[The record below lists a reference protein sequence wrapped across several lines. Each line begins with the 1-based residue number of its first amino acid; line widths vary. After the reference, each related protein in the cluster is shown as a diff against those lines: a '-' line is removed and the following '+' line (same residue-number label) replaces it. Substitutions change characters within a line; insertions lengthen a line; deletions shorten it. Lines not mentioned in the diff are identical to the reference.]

1 MCCYRFH
8 KGIKMADSFA
18 EALLKVGLTSKDEV
32 DKINKEKKEQEK
44 AKQKEVEPQEHVE
57 QKPQET
63 QLPQLPE
70 IQKFIDMWNDE
81 RAHKFLV
88 HLIYAYTPFS
98 AGYFAWT
105 DDELHE
111 KKCCMCKCKLMSKDA
126 IFQKMPEITT
136 LTLQHMREEINGTL
150 TSEKFRADFSAIT
163 GDRILGIVSEKSKAA
178 MCSPCF
184 NGFVRWVQESL
195 LRGNNEVNRIIHR
208 RMLEISKEHENAAH
222 ENAV

>member
-1 MCCYRFH
+1 
-8 KGIKMADSFA
+8 MADSIA
-18 EALLKVGLTSKDEV
+18 DALLKAGLASKEQV
-32 DKINKEKKEQEK
+32 DRVDKEKKEQEK
-44 AKQKEVEPQEHVE
+44 TKQRKVEVQEHVE
-57 QKPQET
+57 QPERQEL
-63 QLPQLPE
+63 QMPE

-105 DDELHE
+105 EDELHE
-111 KKCCMCKCKLMSKDA
+111 KKCCVCKCKLMSKDA
-126 IFQKMPEITT
+126 IFQKIPEITT
-136 LTLQHMREEINGTL
+136 ATLQHMREEINGTL
-150 TSEKFRADFSAIT
+150 TPEKFRADFSAIT

-195 LRGNNEVNRIIHR
+195 LRGNAEVNRIIHR
-208 RMLEISKEHENAAH
+208 RMLEISKEKHENAA
-222 ENAV
+222 